1 MMQSRRERDVEDK
14 VIRGDI
20 LRDDQGVVLNS

>member
-1 MMQSRRERDVEDK
+1 MQSRRERDVEDK